1 MVKKLE
7 RGKNCISQRETCLL
21 ASPAINRIF
30 TPNFFSNCRKTMVV
44 CKRERVSITSLLFWY
59 FSKIFSLIDC
69 PIFFG
74 WFLFFK
80 MNNMGKWTHFYT
92 QLNLELSLPL
102 PNKKGEERRVNFLG
116 LADTKGQWV
125 TLRWKQISQMPI
137 CGYKQ
142 ISTVD
147 SWLQLSNFT

>member
-1 MVKKLE
+1 MYVSSTNIFGINAGASGQKAREWKKLYLTA
-7 RGKNCISQRETCLL
+7 GVLPFGLSCYKPHFYPKLFFQLPQNNGSLL
-21 ASPAINRIF
+21 
-30 TPNFFSNCRKTMVV
+30 
-44 CKRERVSITSLLFWY
+44 ERVSITSLLFWY

-116 LADTKGQWV
+116 LADTKGQWG
-125 TLRWKQISQMPI
+125 TLR
-137 CGYKQ
+137 
-142 ISTVD
+142 
-147 SWLQLSNFT
+147 

>member
-7 RGKNCISQRETCLL
+7 RGKNCISQRDTCFL
-21 ASPAINRIF
+21 ASPVINRIF
-30 TPNFFSNCRKTMVV
+30 TPNFFFQLPQNNGSLL
-44 CKRERVSITSLLFWY
+44 ERVSITSLLFWY

-74 WFLFFK
+74 WFLFSK

-92 QLNLELSLPL
+92 QLNLGLSLPL

-125 TLRWKQISQMPI
+125 TLR
-137 CGYKQ
+137 
-142 ISTVD
+142 
-147 SWLQLSNFT
+147 